1 MLIWHQIPM
10 PAIPKTMG
18 DSPSPRDHIL
28 TVVAAHG
35 ALTNTVADASRLM
48 SAHAH
53 GEYAAH
59 LEHHRAELNVAIG
72 ELALW
77 LDSFGDWA
85 PVELD
90 SGIRPPT
97 DDQPGLPAPGSFE
110 AELLAA
116 RETLKQRRAH
126 LLGELASA
134 RSALRRAGLPADEI
148 TAYRR
153 VVRLWAGEA
162 IDVVASVHR
171 LALADRFIRRLGQL
185 NADNEEALRRVGA
198 DVLRQWMHD
207 LEAVD
212 RDGELALAESC
223 GYGDLVEWYR
233 AEAV

>member
-1 MLIWHQIPM
+1 
-10 PAIPKTMG
+10 MG
-18 DSPSPRDHIL
+18 RTSSPRDHIL

-35 ALTNTVADASRLM
+35 ALTTTVADASRLM
-48 SAHAH
+48 SAHAR

-77 LDSFGDWA
+77 LDSFGGWA
-85 PVELD
+85 PVD
-90 SGIRPPT
+90 VGSGIRLRA
-97 DDQPGLPAPGSFE
+97 DDKPGLPAPGSFD

-116 RETLKQRRAH
+116 RETLKARRAN
-126 LLGELASA
+126 LLGQLANA
-134 RSALRRAGLPADEI
+134 RAALRVAGLPADEI

-171 LALADRFIRRLGQL
+171 LTLADRYIRRLARL
-185 NADNEEALRRVGA
+185 NADNDETLRRVGA

-212 RDGELALAESC
+212 RDGELALAETC